1 MELIFVYNAD
11 SGIFNVIKDALHKTI
26 MPSTYQCNLCALTYG
41 TITVKDEWKTFIDNL
56 PLLSQFL
63 HRDEFIQ
70 QIETHPHKI
79 KNIQFPAIFLN
90 KQGRISLL
98 INNLEINAC
107 QTLTDLM
114 NLITTKLSSA
124 N

>member
-11 SGIFNVIKDALHKTI
+11 SSIFNMIKDALHKTI

-41 TITVKDEWKTFIDNL
+41 SITVRDEWKTFIDNL
-56 PLLSQFL
+56 PLPSQFL

-70 QIETHPHKI
+70 QIETHPHQL

-98 INNLEINAC
+98 INNHEINAC
-107 QTLTDLM
+107 QILTDLM
-114 NLITTKLSSA
+114 NLITTKLSSTK
-124 N
+124 